1 MSLCA
6 TCFHYTPQVFLIQR
20 KKVAEKFGGM
30 KNVIANLCSTTKGR
44 TVGFEIQNIINMV
57 GSFEMKRESE

>member
-1 MSLCA
+1 M
-6 TCFHYTPQVFLIQR
+6 
-20 KKVAEKFGGM
+20 
-30 KNVIANLCSTTKGR
+30 IANLCSTTKGR